1 MGVCS
6 DLPVNP
12 AIMYG
17 LPQLVDLFQDLYHNP
32 KVRELSAET
41 ARIWYTSDGYTVNL
55 IPSMLAGAV
64 GLIVLIPILRVI
76 FILWEMFIEA
86 YGLEALVAEKSNAL
100 LGEFDP
106 YGERYSDTY
115 QREGRDLGPD
125 NDVAAWAAEA
135 TPSSPMAA
143 KILSLAFAPPS
154 PSSASFHTQL
164 S

>member
-1 MGVCS
+1 
-6 DLPVNP
+6 
-12 AIMYG
+12 
-17 LPQLVDLFQDLYHNP
+17 
-32 KVRELSAET
+32 
-41 ARIWYTSDGYTVNL
+41 
-55 IPSMLAGAV
+55 MLAGAV
-64 GLIVLIPILRVI
+64 GVIVLIPILRVI

-86 YGLEALVAEKSNAL
+86 YGLEDLVAEKSNAL

-115 QREGRDLGPD
+115 RREGRDFDLEDD
-125 NDVAAWAAEA
+125 NDVASWAAKA

-154 PSSASFHTQL
+154 QASVSFNSQL